1 MLNNS
6 KIIYFV
12 ILVILI
18 ALIVINIFV
27 EPEISEITEI
37 ILNKDLNLN
46 QIQEI
51 FELNDKKFTNWD
63 SYWLV
68 NFERL
73 NIFLIIFI
81 QSGV

>member
-18 ALIVINIFV
+18 ALIFINIFV
-27 EPEISEITEI
+27 EPEISEIKEI

-46 QIQEI
+46 
-51 FELNDKKFTNWD
+51 
-63 SYWLV
+63 
-68 NFERL
+68 
-73 NIFLIIFI
+73 
-81 QSGV
+81 

>member
-46 QIQEI
+46 
-51 FELNDKKFTNWD
+51 
-63 SYWLV
+63 
-68 NFERL
+68 
-73 NIFLIIFI
+73 
-81 QSGV
+81 

>member
-12 ILVILI
+12 ILIILI
-18 ALIVINIFV
+18 ALTVINIFV

-46 QIQEI
+46 
-51 FELNDKKFTNWD
+51 
-63 SYWLV
+63 
-68 NFERL
+68 
-73 NIFLIIFI
+73 
-81 QSGV
+81 

>member
-12 ILVILI
+12 ILIILI

-46 QIQEI
+46 
-51 FELNDKKFTNWD
+51 
-63 SYWLV
+63 
-68 NFERL
+68 
-73 NIFLIIFI
+73 
-81 QSGV
+81 

>member
-18 ALIVINIFV
+18 LLIVINIFA
-27 EPEISEITEI
+27 EPEISKISEI

-46 QIQEI
+46 
-51 FELNDKKFTNWD
+51 
-63 SYWLV
+63 
-68 NFERL
+68 
-73 NIFLIIFI
+73 
-81 QSGV
+81 

>member
-27 EPEISEITEI
+27 EPEISEISEI

-46 QIQEI
+46 
-51 FELNDKKFTNWD
+51 
-63 SYWLV
+63 
-68 NFERL
+68 
-73 NIFLIIFI
+73 
-81 QSGV
+81 

>member
-12 ILVILI
+12 ILLLLIVIT
-18 ALIVINIFV
+18 VINIFV

-46 QIQEI
+46 
-51 FELNDKKFTNWD
+51 
-63 SYWLV
+63 
-68 NFERL
+68 
-73 NIFLIIFI
+73 
-81 QSGV
+81 

>member
-12 ILVILI
+12 ILVIFIVLT
-18 ALIVINIFV
+18 VINIFV

-46 QIQEI
+46 
-51 FELNDKKFTNWD
+51 
-63 SYWLV
+63 
-68 NFERL
+68 
-73 NIFLIIFI
+73 
-81 QSGV
+81 

>member
-18 ALIVINIFV
+18 VLTVINIFV
-27 EPEISEITEI
+27 EPKISEITEI

-46 QIQEI
+46 
-51 FELNDKKFTNWD
+51 
-63 SYWLV
+63 
-68 NFERL
+68 
-73 NIFLIIFI
+73 
-81 QSGV
+81 

>member
-27 EPEISEITEI
+27 EPEISEISEI

-46 QIQEI
+46 QI
-51 FELNDKKFTNWD
+51 
-63 SYWLV
+63 
-68 NFERL
+68 
-73 NIFLIIFI
+73 
-81 QSGV
+81 

>member
-18 ALIVINIFV
+18 VLTVINFFV
-27 EPEISEITEI
+27 EPEISEVTEI

-46 QIQEI
+46 
-51 FELNDKKFTNWD
+51 
-63 SYWLV
+63 
-68 NFERL
+68 
-73 NIFLIIFI
+73 
-81 QSGV
+81 

>member
-18 ALIVINIFV
+18 LLIFINIFV
-27 EPEISEITEI
+27 EPEISEISEI

-46 QIQEI
+46 
-51 FELNDKKFTNWD
+51 
-63 SYWLV
+63 
-68 NFERL
+68 
-73 NIFLIIFI
+73 
-81 QSGV
+81 

>member
-18 ALIVINIFV
+18 VLIVINFFV
-27 EPEISEITEI
+27 EPEISEVTEI

-46 QIQEI
+46 
-51 FELNDKKFTNWD
+51 
-63 SYWLV
+63 
-68 NFERL
+68 
-73 NIFLIIFI
+73 
-81 QSGV
+81 

>member
-18 ALIVINIFV
+18 LLIVINIFV
-27 EPEISEITEI
+27 EPENSEITEI

-46 QIQEI
+46 
-51 FELNDKKFTNWD
+51 
-63 SYWLV
+63 
-68 NFERL
+68 
-73 NIFLIIFI
+73 
-81 QSGV
+81 

>member
-18 ALIVINIFV
+18 ALTVINTFV

-37 ILNKDLNLN
+37 ILNKDLILN
-46 QIQEI
+46 
-51 FELNDKKFTNWD
+51 
-63 SYWLV
+63 
-68 NFERL
+68 
-73 NIFLIIFI
+73 
-81 QSGV
+81 

>member
-27 EPEISEITEI
+27 EPEIIEITEI

-46 QIQEI
+46 
-51 FELNDKKFTNWD
+51 
-63 SYWLV
+63 
-68 NFERL
+68 
-73 NIFLIIFI
+73 
-81 QSGV
+81 

>member
-12 ILVILI
+12 ILLILI
-18 ALIVINIFV
+18 VLTVINIFV

-46 QIQEI
+46 
-51 FELNDKKFTNWD
+51 
-63 SYWLV
+63 
-68 NFERL
+68 
-73 NIFLIIFI
+73 
-81 QSGV
+81 

>member
-18 ALIVINIFV
+18 VLTVINIFV
-27 EPEISEITEI
+27 EPEIIEITEI

-46 QIQEI
+46 
-51 FELNDKKFTNWD
+51 
-63 SYWLV
+63 
-68 NFERL
+68 
-73 NIFLIIFI
+73 
-81 QSGV
+81 

>member
-18 ALIVINIFV
+18 ALTVINIFV
-27 EPEISEITEI
+27 EPEISEIKEI

-46 QIQEI
+46 
-51 FELNDKKFTNWD
+51 
-63 SYWLV
+63 
-68 NFERL
+68 
-73 NIFLIIFI
+73 
-81 QSGV
+81 

>member
-18 ALIVINIFV
+18 LLIVINIFV
-27 EPEISEITEI
+27 EPEIREISEI

-46 QIQEI
+46 
-51 FELNDKKFTNWD
+51 
-63 SYWLV
+63 
-68 NFERL
+68 
-73 NIFLIIFI
+73 
-81 QSGV
+81 

>member
-1 MLNNS
+1 MLNNT

-46 QIQEI
+46 
-51 FELNDKKFTNWD
+51 
-63 SYWLV
+63 
-68 NFERL
+68 
-73 NIFLIIFI
+73 
-81 QSGV
+81 